1 MKKRFKKIRS
11 KWAVGEP
18 ARRLHKFQLT
28 SPQLFVGSFLS
39 LIVLGAIGFKV
50 LPGLYQAEPLTWLD
64 AFFTSTS
71 AVCVTGLSVVD
82 ISKVFTFW
90 GQAFLLLLIQLG
102 GLGMLSF
109 ASMIIL
115 AFGGRISLRQ
125 DACGIVQTDSA
136 PTIDRRKLLADIFRF
151 TMLFELIGSIAL
163 YLAWVPKFGW
173 VEAIWPAI
181 FHSVSAFCN
190 AGFSTFSDSLI
201 GFQTSP
207 FVLLIIAGLIVAG
220 SLGFLAHEELWIQFR
235 SNRKRA
241 AFRLSL
247 QTRLVL
253 VTSACLILVG
263 WGFYIV
269 FEWDHTLRLLNSLDK
284 IVNAFFMSVTARTA
298 GFNAVD
304 YGQVSDSSLLL
315 TLLLMSIGGSP
326 GSTAGGIKTTTF
338 AVIGLVAW
346 SRLQGLESTTCWGRS
361 IPEGTTSRAIG
372 LVVIMVAVL
381 IVGIFLLTMASPI
394 LNDGLVDQVFEATS
408 AINTV
413 GLSTGVTAQ
422 LTATG
427 RIVIILLMFFG
438 RIGMLTMAAALT
450 LPRSTARGFR
460 YSYEDVV
467 VG

>member
-1 MKKRFKKIRS
+1 M
-11 KWAVGEP
+11 G
-18 ARRLHKFQLT
+18 
-28 SPQLFVGSFLS
+28 
-39 LIVLGAIGFKV
+39 LIILGTIGFKF
-50 LPGLYQAEPLTWLD
+50 LPGLYRAEPLSWLD
-64 AFFTSTS
+64 ACFTSTS

-82 ISKVFTFW
+82 IAKVFTFW

-109 ASMIIL
+109 ASLIIL
-115 AFGGRISLRQ
+115 ALGGRISLRQ
-125 DACGIVQTDSA
+125 DACGIIQTDST
-136 PTIDRRKLLADIFRF
+136 PSIDRRKLLRDIFRF
-151 TMLFELIGSIAL
+151 TMLFELAGAVAL
-163 YLAWVPKFGW
+163 YFAFAPRLGW
-173 VEAIWPAI
+173 TEAIWPAI

-190 AGFSTFSDSLI
+190 AGFSTFSDSLS
-201 GFQTSP
+201 GFQTAP
-207 FVLLIIAGLIVAG
+207 EILFIVAGLIVAG
-220 SLGFLAHEELWIQFR
+220 SLGFLAHEELWTMFR
-235 SNRKRA
+235 SRRQRA

-269 FEWDHTLRLLNSLDK
+269 FEWDYTLRTLNSLDK
-284 IVNAFFMSVTARTA
+284 IANALFMSITARTA
-298 GFNAVD
+298 GFNSVD

-315 TLLLMSIGGSP
+315 TLLLMTIGGSP

-346 SRLQGLESTTCWGRS
+346 SRIQGLETTTCWGRS
-361 IPEGTTSRAIG
+361 IPDSTTSRAIG
-372 LVVIMVAVL
+372 LVVIMVGVL
-381 IVGIFLLTMASPI
+381 IVGIFVLTIASPI
-394 LNDGLVDQVFEATS
+394 LSDGLIDQMFEATS

-413 GLSTGVTAQ
+413 GLSTGITTQ
-422 LTATG
+422 LTTSG
-427 RIVIILLMFFG
+427 RIVIIMLMFFG